1 MTVSRDEEII
11 DYSPICKAHHNNS
24 LATRTVLERERNT
37 IAKKYETKI
46 EDYTN
51 KITSLEEQLA
61 EWERRAGSLENNVRN
76 TAEEW
81 EVKLADEKRNSRD
94 LQFDLEKAQT
104 KLKGMETELN
114 ELRESS
120 SKIDEYEQV
129 LGKLMER
136 NEELEG
142 LAKTAKDELEMAQRQ
157 EQVSDRR
164 RTVKM
169 KDLEDMIE
177 EQRITIEQQQETL
190 DESVKTILKLY
201 SLNNENAGDLSVLT
215 EEKLTD
221 MARAMVPPLGS
232 NRSTVPHRKEE
243 DRVDTSGYT
252 SLRPSATARSSTMP
266 PGINA
271 SRGREVVKEQLDNCF
286 HEQSRARSRGR
297 TSYSRLTG
305 LDESDRQL
313 DGKVQSQPRPR
324 PHTAMSED
332 LGINNKN
339 IVPSTSSGAIARHS
353 SRGRGGERTE
363 SIRQLT
369 ERALTPARDRDRNRS
384 PTASRPISR
393 HRSTAESYDPTGP
406 MSDSLALVPVATTE
420 YSYGGQ
426 YDIPPPRSRSVVRR
440 EITDDRDRNVVN
452 DYSEVIS
459 YNPRPQT
466 YDKHHS
472 SSTVRS
478 NRTHQYNSHN
488 SHNTGNRRDR
498 DRGRVDSHQQ
508 TDRERDRR
516 ERDKGDQRIIDRNRD
531 RDSRGADK
539 NRGWG
544 GGNDPYYQGASAE
557 RGGGYSNPNRSGR
570 DRSSARDRDSRSN
583 HRSSTG
589 DGYGEAKVD
598 AYSYSRR
605 STRDRSPTGETY
617 FSEDDGARAWR
628 ANGGKHHSGGKSG
641 GRSRRDP

>member
-1 MTVSRDEEII
+1 
-11 DYSPICKAHHNNS
+11 
-24 LATRTVLERERNT
+24 VLERERNT

-46 EDYTN
+46 EDYTI

-104 KLKGMETELN
+104 KLKGMEAELI
-114 ELRESS
+114 EMRESS

-142 LAKTAKDELEMAQRQ
+142 LAKSAKDELEMAHRQ

-164 RTVKM
+164 RAVKM
-169 KDLEDMIE
+169 KDLEEMIE

-232 NRSTVPHRKEE
+232 NRTTVPRRKEE

-252 SLRPSATARSSTMP
+252 SLRPSVTARSSTMP
-266 PGINA
+266 SGINA
-271 SRGREVVKEQLDNCF
+271 SRSREVVKELDNSF
-286 HEQSRARSRGR
+286 HEKSRARSRGR

-324 PHTAMSED
+324 HHTATPED

-339 IVPSTSSGAIARHS
+339 VVPSTSSGAIARHS

-426 YDIPPPRSRSVVRR
+426 YDIPPPRSRSVGRR
-440 EITDDRDRNVVN
+440 EITDDRDRNAIH

-459 YNPRPQT
+459 YNPRLQA

-488 SHNTGNRRDR
+488 PGNRRDRDR

-508 TDRERDRR
+508 ADRERDRR
-516 ERDKGDQRIIDRNRD
+516 ERDKGDQRMIERNRD
-531 RDSRGADK
+531 RERDSRGADK
-539 NRGWG
+539 NRGLG
-544 GGNDPYYQGASAE
+544 GGNDPYYQGTSAE
-557 RGGGYSNPNRSGR
+557 RGGGYPNPNRSAR

-583 HRSSTG
+583 HRSSNG
-589 DGYGEAKVD
+589 DGYGEPKVD

-628 ANGGKHHSGGKSG
+628 GNGGKHHSGGKSG